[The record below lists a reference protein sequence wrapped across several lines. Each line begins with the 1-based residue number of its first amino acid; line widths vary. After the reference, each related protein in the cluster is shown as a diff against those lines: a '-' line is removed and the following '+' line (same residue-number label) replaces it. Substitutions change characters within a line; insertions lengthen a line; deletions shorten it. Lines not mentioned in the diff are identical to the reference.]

1 MKEINVS
8 TSKEDCPFSYI
19 EHYEY
24 SEYTVDESVCCNIL
38 LDDCPGLGKKLCPLK
53 DQDILVKSGLEKSK

>member
-8 TSKEDCPFSYI
+8 TSKE
-19 EHYEY
+19 
-24 SEYTVDESVCCNIL
+24 
-38 LDDCPGLGKKLCPLK
+38 GCPLK

>member
-8 TSKEDCPFSYI
+8 TSKEDCPFSYT
-19 EHYEY
+19 EY
-24 SEYTVDESVCCNIL
+24 YVMSEYTVDEEVLCNIL
-38 LDDCPGLGKKLCPLK
+38 LESCPGLGKKQCPLK